1 MRITDYLYMVGSGAS
16 GSFLSDELD
25 CNCYVVDCG
34 GELVMIDCG
43 VGLHPEMIDTNIIAE
58 RLDAHR
64 FIRVLLTH
72 GHADHIGGCAY
83 FAEKYGPL
91 VCVPAA
97 EAGYIRIAD
106 EKMLGLDIAR
116 NAGYYPVDYRL
127 KPCRVDIEL
136 KAKDEF
142 TVGKAEWLVFEASG
156 HSIGG
161 VCYLCRL
168 AGKSLM
174 FTGDHILFGGHIS
187 LQNIPGSDVH
197 AYARTI
203 KQLMGLDVDM
213 LLPGHG
219 LFCVKDGQK
228 HIDKCAKAFENLFVP
243 N

>member
-1 MRITDYLYMVGSGAS
+1 MRITEYLYMVGSGAS

-34 GELVMIDCG
+34 DELVMIDCG
-43 VGLHPEMIDTNIIAE
+43 VGLHPEMIEANIKAEQLDANRIE
-58 RLDAHR
+58 RL
-64 FIRVLLTH
+64 LLTH
-72 GHADHIGGCAY
+72 GHADHIGGGAY
-83 FAEKYGPL
+83 FAEKYGLL
-91 VCVPAA
+91 VCAPAA
-97 EAGYIRIAD
+97 EAEYIRTAD
-106 EKMLGLDIAR
+106 EEMLGLDIAR
-116 NAGYYPVDYRL
+116 NAGYYPSDYRL

-136 KAKDEF
+136 KTNDRF
-142 TVGKAEWLVFEASG
+142 MVGKAEWLVFEAAG

-161 VCYLCRL
+161 VCYLCHL
-168 AGKSLM
+168 AGKTLM

-197 AYARTI
+197 AYARTT
-203 KQLMGLDVDM
+203 KSLVGLKVDM

-219 LFCVKDGQK
+219 LFCVKDGQN